1 MSVNHDFKTE
11 VKRKNMEGNGALN
24 FGSTWRRLVS
34 FDKAARALGEDPFIY
49 DSNNYSA
56 AQSNLNTIA

>member
-1 MSVNHDFKTE
+1 MKKRGRKLSFK
-11 VKRKNMEGNGALN
+11 L
-24 FGSTWRRLVS
+24 GSTWRRLVS
-34 FDKAARALGEDPFIY
+34 FDKAVRALGEDPLIY